1 MGKHHG
7 NFSRVAAN
15 YRLYRP
21 HYPPELIERL
31 QVECNLL
38 PTHVVADI
46 GSGTGL
52 LTELFL
58 KNGNRVFAVE
68 PDAEMRRAAE
78 EDLGANPLF
87 TSIAATAE
95 ATTLE
100 ASSVDMITVGQ
111 AFHWFNHD
119 AARQEFLRIL
129 VPKGWVALVY
139 NLERNDGSAFGDAFE
154 AFWRT
159 YLDPNAQFNER
170 RRPDYITRFFEGGEL
185 MDMRLDNFQ
194 VCDFDSLKGRILS
207 ASRSPQA
214 GDPEYAAMVDDLIA
228 IFNQHQDGGTVTLD
242 YETLIL
248 YGQVA

>member
-1 MGKHHG
+1 
-7 NFSRVAAN
+7 
-15 YRLYRP
+15 
-21 HYPPELIERL
+21 
-31 QVECNLL
+31 
-38 PTHVVADI
+38 
-46 GSGTGL
+46 
-52 LTELFL
+52 
-58 KNGNRVFAVE
+58 
-68 PDAEMRRAAE
+68 
-78 EDLGANPLF
+78 LF